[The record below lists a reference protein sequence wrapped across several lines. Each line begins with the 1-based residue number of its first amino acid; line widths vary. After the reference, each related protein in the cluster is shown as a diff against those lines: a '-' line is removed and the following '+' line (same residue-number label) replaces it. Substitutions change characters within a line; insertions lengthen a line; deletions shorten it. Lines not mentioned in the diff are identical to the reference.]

1 MYCYKDVQKQ
11 KTLQI
16 KPKNIPNLSGLIMKQ
31 RKINE
36 VKIKSSAIKQPI
48 NIHSL
53 PKNKNIRLLESSF
66 SDISLCQ
73 YLQSKYRE

>member
-16 KPKNIPNLSGLIMKQ
+16 KPKNIPNLSELIMKQ

-53 PKNKNIRLLESSF
+53 PIN
-66 SDISLCQ
+66 
-73 YLQSKYRE
+73 

>member
-16 KPKNIPNLSGLIMKQ
+16 KPKNIPNLSELIMIQ

-36 VKIKSSAIKQPI
+36 VKIKSSTIKQPI

-53 PKNKNIRLLESSF
+53 PIN
-66 SDISLCQ
+66 
-73 YLQSKYRE
+73 